1 MATTILILIGVATAA
16 LVAFLIVNHR
26 KQRKNQPDEVA
37 PSAATIPNA
46 ECCGAHE
53 ICEAETLLTLS
64 EEIIYYSDEEL
75 DEYRGTDA
83 DSYSQEVIEEFRDV
97 LLTLQ
102 MHEVT
107 GWLKS
112 LQLRQI
118 EIPTTIREEALMIVE
133 DFRQIRMENREK
145 KESKH

>member
-1 MATTILILIGVATAA
+1 MLYLILIGLVTLA
-16 LVAFLIVNHR
+16 LIAFMIFNTMKEEKSEPESLSN
-26 KQRKNQPDEVA
+26 
-37 PSAATIPNA
+37 PNL

-53 ICEAETLLTLS
+53 ICEAETLLTLK

-75 DEYRGTDA
+75 DRYRGISA
-83 DSYSQEVIEEFRDV
+83 DDYNKEQIEEFRDV

-118 EIPTTIREEALMIVE
+118 DIPSAIREEAFMIVE
-133 DFRQIRMENREK
+133 EFRQIRMNNRANK
-145 KESKH
+145 K

>member
-1 MATTILILIGVATAA
+1 MLYLILIGLVTLA
-16 LVAFLIVNHR
+16 LIAFMIFNTKKEEKSEPESLSN
-26 KQRKNQPDEVA
+26 
-37 PSAATIPNA
+37 PNL

-53 ICEAETLLTLS
+53 ICEAETLLTLK

-75 DEYRGTDA
+75 DRYRGISA
-83 DSYSQEVIEEFRDV
+83 DDYNKEQIEEFRDV

-118 EIPTTIREEALMIVE
+118 DIPSAIREEALMIVE
-133 DFRQIRMENREK
+133 EFRQIRMNNRANK
-145 KESKH
+145 K

>member
-1 MATTILILIGVATAA
+1 MLCNMIYLLLIGVATIG
-16 LVAFLIVNHR
+16 LIVFMICHTKKEE
-26 KQRKNQPDEVA
+26 KQETE
-37 PSAATIPNA
+37 SIPNPNL

-53 ICEAETLLTLS
+53 ICEAETLLTLK

-75 DEYRGTDA
+75 DRFQGVESEAYDKK
-83 DSYSQEVIEEFRDV
+83 EIEEFRDV

-112 LQLRQI
+112 LQLRRI

-133 DFRQIRMENREK
+133 EFRQIRMNNRAN
-145 KESKH
+145 KE

>member
-1 MATTILILIGVATAA
+1 MLYLILIGLVTLA
-16 LVAFLIVNHR
+16 LVAFMIFNTKKEEKSEPESLSN
-26 KQRKNQPDEVA
+26 
-37 PSAATIPNA
+37 PNL

-53 ICEAETLLTLS
+53 ICEAETLLTLK

-75 DEYRGTDA
+75 DRYRGISA
-83 DSYSQEVIEEFRDV
+83 DDYNKEQIEEFRDV

-118 EIPTTIREEALMIVE
+118 YIPSAIREEAFMIVE
-133 DFRQIRMENREK
+133 EFRQIRMNNRANK
-145 KESKH
+145 K

>member
-1 MATTILILIGVATAA
+1 MLYLILIGLVTLA
-16 LVAFLIVNHR
+16 LIAFMIFNTKKEEKSEPESLSN
-26 KQRKNQPDEVA
+26 
-37 PSAATIPNA
+37 PNL

-53 ICEAETLLTLS
+53 ICEAETLLTLK

-75 DEYRGTDA
+75 DRYRGISVD
-83 DSYSQEVIEEFRDV
+83 DYNKEQIEEFRDV

-118 EIPTTIREEALMIVE
+118 DIPSAIREEAFMIVE
-133 DFRQIRMENREK
+133 EFRQIRMNNRANK
-145 KESKH
+145 K

>member
-1 MATTILILIGVATAA
+1 MLYLILIGLVTLA
-16 LVAFLIVNHR
+16 LIAFMIFNTKKEEKSEPESLSN
-26 KQRKNQPDEVA
+26 
-37 PSAATIPNA
+37 PNL

-53 ICEAETLLTLS
+53 ICEAETLLTLK

-75 DEYRGTDA
+75 DRYRGISA
-83 DSYSQEVIEEFRDV
+83 DDYNKEQIEEFRDI

-118 EIPTTIREEALMIVE
+118 DIPSAIREEAFMIVE
-133 DFRQIRMENREK
+133 EFRQIRMNNRANK
-145 KESKH
+145 K

>member
-1 MATTILILIGVATAA
+1 MLYLILIGLVTLA
-16 LVAFLIVNHR
+16 LIAFMIFNTKKEEKSEPESLSN
-26 KQRKNQPDEVA
+26 
-37 PSAATIPNA
+37 PNL

-53 ICEAETLLTLS
+53 ICEAETLLTLK

-75 DEYRGTDA
+75 DRYRGISA
-83 DSYSQEVIEEFRDV
+83 DDYNKEQIEEFRDI

-118 EIPTTIREEALMIVE
+118 DIPSAIREEAFMIVE
-133 DFRQIRMENREK
+133 EFRQIRMNNRANK
-145 KESKH
+145 R

>member
-1 MATTILILIGVATAA
+1 MIYVIIIGLATVALTIY
-16 LVAFLIVNHR
+16 LVRNT
-26 KQRKNQPDEVA
+26 KQETPSEPEVE
-37 PSAATIPNA
+37 PNPNL

-53 ICEAETLLTLS
+53 ICEAETLLTLK

-75 DEYRGTDA
+75 DIYKGINSDA
-83 DSYSQEVIEEFRDV
+83 YNKEQIEEFRDV

-118 EIPTTIREEALMIVE
+118 EIPTAIREEALMIVDE
-133 DFRQIRMENREK
+133 FRQIRMVNRANK
-145 KESKH
+145 A

>member
-1 MATTILILIGVATAA
+1 MLYLILIGLVTLA
-16 LVAFLIVNHR
+16 LIAFMIFNTKKEEKSEPESLSN
-26 KQRKNQPDEVA
+26 
-37 PSAATIPNA
+37 PNL

-53 ICEAETLLTLS
+53 ICEAETLLTLK

-75 DEYRGTDA
+75 DRYRGISA
-83 DSYSQEVIEEFRDV
+83 DDYNKEQIEEFRDV

-118 EIPTTIREEALMIVE
+118 DIPSAIREEAFMIVE
-133 DFRQIRMENREK
+133 EFRQIRMNNRANK
-145 KESKH
+145 R

>member
-1 MATTILILIGVATAA
+1 MLYLILIGLVTLA
-16 LVAFLIVNHR
+16 LIAFMIFNTKKEEKSEPESLSN
-26 KQRKNQPDEVA
+26 
-37 PSAATIPNA
+37 PNL

-53 ICEAETLLTLS
+53 ICEAETLLTLK

-75 DEYRGTDA
+75 DRYRGISA
-83 DSYSQEVIEEFRDV
+83 DDYNKEQIEEFRDV

-118 EIPTTIREEALMIVE
+118 DIPSAIREEAFMIVE
-133 DFRQIRMENREK
+133 EFRQIRMNNRANK
-145 KESKH
+145 K

>member
-1 MATTILILIGVATAA
+1 MLYLILIGLVTLA
-16 LVAFLIVNHR
+16 LVAFMIFNTKKEEKSEPESLSN
-26 KQRKNQPDEVA
+26 
-37 PSAATIPNA
+37 PNL

-53 ICEAETLLTLS
+53 ICEAETLLTLK

-75 DEYRGTDA
+75 DRYRGISAGD
-83 DSYSQEVIEEFRDV
+83 YNKEQIEEFRDV

-118 EIPTTIREEALMIVE
+118 WTR
-133 DFRQIRMENREK
+133 R
-145 KESKH
+145 

>member
-1 MATTILILIGVATAA
+1 MLYLILIGLVTLA
-16 LVAFLIVNHR
+16 LIAFMIFNTKKEEKSEPESLSN
-26 KQRKNQPDEVA
+26 
-37 PSAATIPNA
+37 PNL

-53 ICEAETLLTLS
+53 ICEAETLLTLK

-75 DEYRGTDA
+75 DRYRGISA
-83 DSYSQEVIEEFRDV
+83 DDYNKEQIEEFRDV

-118 EIPTTIREEALMIVE
+118 NIPSAIREEAFMIVE
-133 DFRQIRMENREK
+133 EFRQIRMNNRANK
-145 KESKH
+145 K

>member
-1 MATTILILIGVATAA
+1 MLYLILIGLVTLA
-16 LVAFLIVNHR
+16 LVAFMIFNTKKEEKSEPESLSN
-26 KQRKNQPDEVA
+26 
-37 PSAATIPNA
+37 PNL

-53 ICEAETLLTLS
+53 ICEAETLLTLK

-75 DEYRGTDA
+75 DRYRGISA
-83 DSYSQEVIEEFRDV
+83 DDYNKEQIEEFRDV

-118 EIPTTIREEALMIVE
+118 DIPSAIREEAFMIVE
-133 DFRQIRMENREK
+133 EFRQIRMNNRANK
-145 KESKH
+145 R

>member
-1 MATTILILIGVATAA
+1 MLYLILIGLVTLA
-16 LVAFLIVNHR
+16 LIAFMIFNTKKEEKSKPESLSN
-26 KQRKNQPDEVA
+26 
-37 PSAATIPNA
+37 PNL

-53 ICEAETLLTLS
+53 ICEAETLLTLK

-75 DEYRGTDA
+75 DRYRGISA
-83 DSYSQEVIEEFRDV
+83 DDYNKEQIEEFRDI

-118 EIPTTIREEALMIVE
+118 DIPSAIREEAFMIVE
-133 DFRQIRMENREK
+133 EFRQIRMNNRANK
-145 KESKH
+145 K

>member
-1 MATTILILIGVATAA
+1 MLYLILIGLVTLA
-16 LVAFLIVNHR
+16 LIAFMIFNT
-26 KQRKNQPDEVA
+26 KKEEKSEPESISN
-37 PSAATIPNA
+37 PNL

-53 ICEAETLLTLS
+53 ICEAETLLTLK

-75 DEYRGTDA
+75 DRYRGISA
-83 DSYSQEVIEEFRDV
+83 DDYNKEQIEEFRDV

-118 EIPTTIREEALMIVE
+118 DIPSAIREEAFMIVE
-133 DFRQIRMENREK
+133 EFRQIRMNNRANK
-145 KESKH
+145 K